1 MKIIEE
7 ILLVEHNLT
16 ANVYVNGYDH
26 VSEADCD
33 EVKYFHDKD
42 EADKYIIN
50 ENDADYLIT
59 NDVTNN
65 LEVEV
70 DEIKV
75 DRSMK
80 GVSIDDMLSDIYL
93 RHYLNAHIE
102 SHNLEIKEMKCEL
115 DGVVSVK
122 KVLVEK
128 LEEVA

>member
-50 ENDADYLIT
+50 EDDADYLIT

-75 DRSMK
+75 DRSMR
-80 GVSIDDMLSDIYL
+80 GVSIDDMLSDVYL